1 MGKIIRV
8 NPSKTVRSVHFHS
21 HIMEKS
27 IMNVLGI
34 KQLLEVPGAQQ
45 GLIIKE
51 YTLKTLMNGEFVEK
65 DAQLH
70 VS

>member
-1 MGKIIRV
+1 M
-8 NPSKTVRSVHFHS
+8 VRSVHFHS
-21 HIMEKS
+21 RITVKS

-45 GLIIKE
+45 GLITKE
-51 YTLKTLMNGEFVEK
+51 YMLKTLMNGAFVEK